1 MTNILIKVIARE
13 SLQKYVAVNSWGER
27 ASNIG
32 VRSYGKVLGI
42 TQDTF
47 GIGLE
52 ATVVFNGEIINNLW
66 SWAPGS
72 IVFLN
77 GTSLSTTPPLSGF
90 SQKLGIVK
98 NPNTILVELGEPIM
112 L

>member
-1 MTNILIKVIARE
+1 MTNILIKVVARE
-13 SLQKYVAVNSWGER
+13 SIPRFVAVNSWGER
-27 ASNIG
+27 ANNQG
-32 VRSYGKVLGI
+32 VRSYGKVLGV
-42 TQDTF
+42 TQDTVS
-47 GIGLE
+47 IGME
-52 ATVVFNGEIINNLW
+52 ATVVFNGEIINSLW

-77 GTSLSTTPPLSGF
+77 GSSLSTIPPLTGF

-98 NPNTILVELGEPIM
+98 NQSTLLVELGEPIM